1 LLGYPRDES
10 MNSCPVSVV
19 IPTFNRASLLGRA
32 LDSIIRQTLPPDE
45 IIIVNDGSTDETV
58 EKIHS
63 FMAQSPVETQLI
75 STTNKGPAAAR
86 NTGILASK
94 NEFIAF
100 LDSDD
105 HWLKNKIK
113 LQYNALK
120 DKEEF
125 FISHTK
131 ERWLR
136 RGKHLNQKKIHIPK
150 HGDIFAHCL
159 RLCAVGMSTVMVR
172 KTLFKVVG
180 VFDETMMCCEDYD
193 LWLRVSCKYPFLLID
208 TPLAIKEGGRE
219 DQVSYQYRLGMDDL
233 RIKSIHKMLSTEI
246 LDRKY
251 FIAATE
257 EIIRKLM
264 IFGNGCLKH
273 DKIEQGEQCFKM
285 IDQCKRAAVERY
297 PDWKSDN
304 G

>member
-1 LLGYPRDES
+1 

-19 IPTFNRASLLGRA
+19 IPTYNRMSLLGRA
-32 LDSIIRQTLPPDE
+32 LDSIFRQTLRPDE

-58 EKIHS
+58 EKVHN
-63 FMAQSPVETQLI
+63 FMAHAPVEIHLI
-75 STTNKGPAAAR
+75 STTNRGPAAAR
-86 NTGILASK
+86 NTAILASK

-113 LQYNALK
+113 LQYNNLK
-120 DKEEF
+120 ENKEF
-125 FISHTK
+125 SISHTK

-136 RGKHLNQKKIHIPK
+136 RGKHLNQKQIHIPR

-159 RLCAVGMSTVMVR
+159 KLCAVGMSTVMVR
-172 KTLFKVVG
+172 KTLFEKVG
-180 VFDETMMCCEDYD
+180 FFDETMMCCEDYD
-193 LWLRVSCKYPFLLID
+193 LWLRVSCNHPFLLID
-208 TPLAIKEGGRE
+208 SPLTIKEGGRE
-219 DQVSYQYRLGMDDL
+219 DQVSFQYRLGMDGL
-233 RIKSIHKMLSTEI
+233 RIKSIDKVLSTMI
-246 LDRKY
+246 LDREY

-264 IFGNGCLKH
+264 IFGTGCLKH
-273 DKIEQGEQCFKM
+273 DKIEQGEKCFTM
-285 IDQCKRAAVERY
+285 IDQCKRVAVERY